1 MPQERSNIKEQQ
13 HTSLKEPNRYQVIL
27 HNDDFTTMDFVV
39 MVLMDV
45 FFLSEENAYAL
56 MMQIHHSDKAVA
68 GVYTYDI
75 AMSKAQKATRMARE
89 EGFPLRVTV
98 QRIVNSEQ

>member
-1 MPQERSNIKEQQ
+1 MPQERSNVKERQYI
-13 HTSLKEPNRYQVIL
+13 SLKEPRRYQVIL
-27 HNDDFTTMDFVV
+27 HNDDFTTMEFVV

-45 FFLSEENAYAL
+45 FFMSEENAYAL

-75 AMSKAQKATRMARE
+75 AMSKARKATDMARE

-98 QRIVNSEQ
+98 EPEDN

>member
-1 MPQERSNIKEQQ
+1 MPQERSNIKERH

-98 QRIVNSEQ
+98 QRIVNSE